1 MHFPEKL
8 LLPAILMST
17 LAPILSS
24 PPAFGAE
31 KASPEFPPE
40 LVHWVPYKGNPIFAG
55 TGRGTWD
62 RHIRERGYILKEG
75 NQWRLW
81 YTGYDSGQHNLGL
94 ATSDDGFTWKRFGD
108 GPIFS
113 GRWTEDMMVLKQG
126 GKYFMAAEGLHD
138 IAHSLTSNDG
148 IHWTDQ
154 GDLDIRQTNGKPLSK
169 GPYGTPTI
177 WIEGDVWYLLYERN
191 DDAIYLAKSTDQKVW
206 TNVQDEPVI
215 KRGPEPY
222 DQFGLALNQV
232 IRYRGHYYG
241 IYHGTDRK
249 DWGRWSTNIA
259 VSDDLIHW
267 RKYPH
272 NPIVEDNRS
281 SGIIIQDGDNLRL
294 YTMHPDVCVFFP
306 AGSKEAVGQ

>member
-1 MHFPEKL
+1 MQISGKALWPSVVVSL
-8 LLPAILMST
+8 LASILFS
-17 LAPILSS
+17 LRSS
-24 PPAFGAE
+24 GAD
-31 KASPEFPPE
+31 ADATEFPPE
-40 LVHWVPYKGNPIFAG
+40 LVHWVPYKGNPVFAG
-55 TGRGTWD
+55 TGRDTWD
-62 RHIRERGYILKEG
+62 RHIRERGYVLKEG
-75 NQWRLW
+75 DHWRLW
-81 YTGYDSGQHNLGL
+81 YTGYDAGQHNLGL
-94 ATSDDGFTWKRFGD
+94 ATSDDGFSWKRFD
-108 GPIFS
+108 DAPIFS
-113 GRWTEDMMVLKQG
+113 SRWTEDMMVVKRDNA
-126 GKYFMAAEGLHD
+126 YFMAAEGLHD
-138 IAHSLTSNDG
+138 IAHSLTSDDG

-154 GDLDIRQTNGKPLSK
+154 GDLNILKANGEPLSE

-177 WIEGDVWYLLYERN
+177 WIESNVWYLLYERN

-232 IRYRGHYYG
+232 IRYRGHFYG

-306 AGSKEAVGQ
+306 AGSKEAAKQ